1 MDCKHASPASDMWSL
16 GATAFQLLSGGVAP
30 FWAGFLFIHISVPI
44 LSTCDDLYKLRKE
57 LFTL

>member
-30 FWAGFLFIHISVPI
+30 FWAGLLFTYFSILI
-44 LSTCDDLYKLRKE
+44 LSISYLY
-57 LFTL
+57 

>member
-30 FWAGFLFIHISVPI
+30 FWAGW
-44 LSTCDDLYKLRKE
+44 
-57 LFTL
+57 LFTYFSILILRISYLY